1 MTWIQTASGRA
12 FDILHPAASAVDFG
26 TDVPDA
32 LARLARFTGHIA
44 AGPYSVAQH
53 SVHCC
58 DVVLGETGDYV
69 AAAYALIHDA
79 KEAYIGDWAT
89 PLKLAVEEVCQSLY
103 GTPALAQVLGHI
115 DLGVDVAVH
124 VAAGLPYRRRP
135 ADIIKSVDLRMLQA
149 ERLQLLNRARG
160 QNPRWPWDD
169 APPRSPRI
177 ALSVWPWPQAAD
189 AFRERLNRVVP
200 EARRLIAL
208 EAEPTPAAVA
218 PRRARKAP
226 TDWHP
231 IGRPRIRKVPA

>member
-12 FDILHPAASAVDFG
+12 FDILHPTASAVDFG

-115 DLGVDVAVH
+115 DQGVDIAVH
-124 VAAGLPYRRRP
+124 AAAGLPYRRRP
-135 ADIIKSVDLRMLQA
+135 ADIVKSVDLRMLQA

-189 AFRERLNRVVP
+189 AFRERFNRIVP

-208 EAEPTPAAVA
+208 ETEPTPAAAV

-226 TDWHP
+226 ADWHP